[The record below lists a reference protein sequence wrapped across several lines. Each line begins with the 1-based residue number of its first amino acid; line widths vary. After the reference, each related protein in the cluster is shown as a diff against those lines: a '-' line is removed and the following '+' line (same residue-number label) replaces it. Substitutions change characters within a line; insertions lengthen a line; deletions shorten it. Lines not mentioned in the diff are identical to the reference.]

1 MWPFKSKIVGAP
13 VYINCGQQ
21 SAEFRK
27 RRAQARVEN
36 LTAKLARLHS
46 RTTSFPELS
55 QEIANTKAA
64 IRAWSNI
71 LELAELELDQQSRR
85 VS

>member
-13 VYINCGQQ
+13 VYINCGQK

-27 RRAQARVEN
+27 RRAQTRVEN

-46 RTTSFPELS
+46 RTKSFPELS
-55 QEIANTKAA
+55 QEIANTKAS
-64 IRAWSNI
+64 IHAWSNI
-71 LELAELELDQQSRR
+71 LELAELELEQQSRR
-85 VS
+85 IS